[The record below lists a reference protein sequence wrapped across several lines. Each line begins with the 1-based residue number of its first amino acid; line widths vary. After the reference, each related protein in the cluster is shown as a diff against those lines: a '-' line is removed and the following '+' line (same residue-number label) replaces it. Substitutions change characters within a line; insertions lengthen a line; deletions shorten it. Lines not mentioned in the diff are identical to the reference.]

1 MAWAPPL
8 PATLL
13 SQWTSRRSG
22 GASRGLHAVSRVTC
36 CINRALR
43 LHQPAPLAASVSGDA
58 LPGSARTFRSKH
70 PGATLGACPGAT
82 RAARR
87 PAGLQTALHYVR
99 PAPVAGSTPPRRRH
113 AIPPGHQAS
122 TSRPYSPRL
131 CQGSSYDLPPGATA
145 RVASTLID
153 SVLAATGTW
162 PRLAARLYRP
172 PGATAAWSQTPLSL
186 CPSAPSGSPGP
197 DCVADGRDLT
207 VTAHSVT

>member
-22 GASRGLHAVSRVTC
+22 GASRGLNAVSQVAC

-43 LHQPAPLAASVSGDA
+43 LHQPAPPAASVSGDA

-87 PAGLQTALHYVR
+87 PAGSRTALYYVL
-99 PAPVAGSTPPRRRH
+99 PAPVRGSSSMPYRRRH
-113 AIPPGHQAS
+113 AVSPGHPHQPA
-122 TSRPYSPRL
+122 P
-131 CQGSSYDLPPGATA
+131 
-145 RVASTLID
+145 
-153 SVLAATGTW
+153 LAAFVSGVVLQPATRRYCPCGVN
-162 PRLAARLYRP
+162 PHRLGARGAGDMTQAHHTCRP
-172 PGATAAWSQTPLSL
+172 PGATAARSQTSPSR
-186 CPSAPSGSPGP
+186 CPGAPYGGSGP
-197 DCVADGRDLT
+197 DCVADVRDLT
-207 VTAHSVT
+207 VTAHRVT